1 MSITEAFT
9 AYILEEIR
17 LKHKAYKTEQNY
29 KTTLHSFVRCNADL
43 PINFINFEHI
53 LRWKLY
59 MDQQGYSSSTMAH
72 SLAQLRCVFKY
83 LKRRKFTVMD
93 TDEIELPKVVQ
104 KAPVWLDYS
113 EIQAMLD
120 VIESVRDKAIVTCL
134 FSTGCR
140 ISELLNLNKEDI
152 YDNHATVTGKGGKYG
167 TVYFDQKAIDALNEY
182 LESRKDTLKPLFVS
196 GQRRRITVSRV
207 QQLLHEYADAAGID
221 KNVTPHVFRHSFAS
235 DLKRNGADLYDIKE
249 LLRHQRISST
259 MIYTHFTDLDIKNVH
274 DKFHSK

>member
-1 MSITEAFT
+1 
-9 AYILEEIR
+9 
-17 LKHKAYKTEQNY
+17 
-29 KTTLHSFVRCNADL
+29 
-43 PINFINFEHI
+43 
-53 LRWKLY
+53 